1 MLWQMNIFF
10 RKKYMIILLLSNA
23 VLATENNKNRL
34 NDNVVSHADID
45 VRNEYNEEGNRVG
58 KRFFSTNHHSVAS
71 QKKISP
77 EKICLPITGVFLQ
90 GNTLLSS
97 QDLNQIDHILGECIS
112 EDDIN
117 ILAKEVTRLY
127 LSKGY
132 LAARVN
138 FIPLNNA
145 GELGLNVTEGIVEKI
160 EGGGRRVNPYFIF
173 PNFIDKPLRLSEL
186 DQAID
191 QANRLRS
198 NKVNVDILPGSQA
211 GKSIIRINNVNN
223 KPWSLSTVI
232 DNYGYKNSDEWQA
245 RVSLALD
252 SPFGLSDSINFNA
265 NRTLENAKNRYKND
279 FTVSYSVPY
288 GALTFSALAN
298 YLEYRRYE
306 KLKNGTVNF
315 NGNSQQYNFRTDYM
329 FHRTQKQINSL
340 SMQVEHKQINNYV
353 DEAKVGV
360 YSYRFTNL
368 ELGVNQFRILPHGSV
383 NVNAAIKRGV
393 PWFGT
398 HQKNKIN
405 AVQFTTGKLM
415 VNFNHNFSLLNSPYQ
430 FDHALVGQYSKNYA
444 PSPEWISL
452 TERNAIRGF
461 SRSSQS
467 ADHGWY
473 MKNTL
478 SKHFFM
484 GNILFTPRMGVDG
497 GRALKHGSQQGWQS
511 NAGVSAGISMRY
523 HQALFDVEASRGWWL
538 SDSNKQNE
546 PVQVLGRI
554 AYTF

>member
-1 MLWQMNIFF
+1 MNYFF

>member
-1 MLWQMNIFF
+1 
-10 RKKYMIILLLSNA
+10 
-23 VLATENNKNRL
+23 
-34 NDNVVSHADID
+34 
-45 VRNEYNEEGNRVG
+45 
-58 KRFFSTNHHSVAS
+58 
-71 QKKISP
+71 
-77 EKICLPITGVFLQ
+77 
-90 GNTLLSS
+90 
-97 QDLNQIDHILGECIS
+97 
-112 EDDIN
+112 
-117 ILAKEVTRLY
+117 
-127 LSKGY
+127 
-132 LAARVN
+132 
-138 FIPLNNA
+138 
-145 GELGLNVTEGIVEKI
+145 
-160 EGGGRRVNPYFIF
+160 
-173 PNFIDKPLRLSEL
+173 
-186 DQAID
+186 
-191 QANRLRS
+191 
-198 NKVNVDILPGSQA
+198 
-211 GKSIIRINNVNN
+211 
-223 KPWSLSTVI
+223 
-232 DNYGYKNSDEWQA
+232 
-245 RVSLALD
+245 
-252 SPFGLSDSINFNA
+252 
-265 NRTLENAKNRYKND
+265 
-279 FTVSYSVPY
+279 
-288 GALTFSALAN
+288 
-298 YLEYRRYE
+298 
-306 KLKNGTVNF
+306 
-315 NGNSQQYNFRTDYM
+315 
-329 FHRTQKQINSL
+329 
-340 SMQVEHKQINNYV
+340 
-353 DEAKVGV
+353 EAKVGV

-523 HQALFDVEASRGWWL
+523 HQALFDVEA
-538 SDSNKQNE
+538 
-546 PVQVLGRI
+546 
-554 AYTF
+554 

>member
-1 MLWQMNIFF
+1 MNIFF

-58 KRFFSTNHHSVAS
+58 KRFFLQTIIVLHHR
-71 QKKISP
+71 KKISP

>member
-538 SDSNKQNE
+538 SDSNKRDCKQYC
-546 PVQVLGRI
+546 VI
-554 AYTF
+554 ACF

>member
-1 MLWQMNIFF
+1 MLHQ
-10 RKKYMIILLLSNA
+10 
-23 VLATENNKNRL
+23 
-34 NDNVVSHADID
+34 
-45 VRNEYNEEGNRVG
+45 
-58 KRFFSTNHHSVAS
+58 

-232 DNYGYKNSDEWQA
+232 DNYGYKK
-245 RVSLALD
+245 
-252 SPFGLSDSINFNA
+252 F
-265 NRTLENAKNRYKND
+265 
-279 FTVSYSVPY
+279 
-288 GALTFSALAN
+288 
-298 YLEYRRYE
+298 
-306 KLKNGTVNF
+306 
-315 NGNSQQYNFRTDYM
+315 
-329 FHRTQKQINSL
+329 
-340 SMQVEHKQINNYV
+340 
-353 DEAKVGV
+353 
-360 YSYRFTNL
+360 
-368 ELGVNQFRILPHGSV
+368 
-383 NVNAAIKRGV
+383 
-393 PWFGT
+393 
-398 HQKNKIN
+398 
-405 AVQFTTGKLM
+405 
-415 VNFNHNFSLLNSPYQ
+415 
-430 FDHALVGQYSKNYA
+430 
-444 PSPEWISL
+444 
-452 TERNAIRGF
+452 
-461 SRSSQS
+461 
-467 ADHGWY
+467 
-473 MKNTL
+473 
-478 SKHFFM
+478 
-484 GNILFTPRMGVDG
+484 
-497 GRALKHGSQQGWQS
+497 
-511 NAGVSAGISMRY
+511 
-523 HQALFDVEASRGWWL
+523 
-538 SDSNKQNE
+538 
-546 PVQVLGRI
+546 
-554 AYTF
+554 

>member
-34 NDNVVSHADID
+34 NDNVISHADID

-77 EKICLPITGVFLQ
+77 EEICLPITGVFLQ

-405 AVQFTTGKLM
+405 AVKFTTGKLM
-415 VNFNHNFSLLNSPYQ
+415 VNFNHNFSLLNSSYQ

>member
-1 MLWQMNIFF
+1 MNIFF

-186 DQAID
+186 D

>member
-1 MLWQMNIFF
+1 M
-10 RKKYMIILLLSNA
+10 
-23 VLATENNKNRL
+23 
-34 NDNVVSHADID
+34 
-45 VRNEYNEEGNRVG
+45 
-58 KRFFSTNHHSVAS
+58 
-71 QKKISP
+71 
-77 EKICLPITGVFLQ
+77 
-90 GNTLLSS
+90 
-97 QDLNQIDHILGECIS
+97 
-112 EDDIN
+112 
-117 ILAKEVTRLY
+117 
-127 LSKGY
+127 
-132 LAARVN
+132 
-138 FIPLNNA
+138 
-145 GELGLNVTEGIVEKI
+145 
-160 EGGGRRVNPYFIF
+160 
-173 PNFIDKPLRLSEL
+173 
-186 DQAID
+186 
-191 QANRLRS
+191 
-198 NKVNVDILPGSQA
+198 PGSQT

-223 KPWSLSTVI
+223 KPWSLSAVI
-232 DNYGYKNSDEWQA
+232 DNYGYKKSDEWQA
-245 RVSLALD
+245 RAILALD

-265 NRTLENAKNRYKND
+265 NRTLDNAKSRYKND
-279 FTVSYSVPY
+279 FTFSYSVPY
-288 GALTFSALAN
+288 GALTVSALAN
-298 YLEYRRYE
+298 YLEYRRYD
-306 KLKNGTVNF
+306 KLNNGTVSF
-315 NGNSQQYNFRTDYM
+315 TGNSQQYNFRADYM

-353 DEAKVGV
+353 DEDKVDV

-368 ELGVNQFRILPHGSV
+368 ELGINQFRVLSHGSV
-383 NVNAAIKRGV
+383 NVNAAMKRGV

-398 HQKNKIN
+398 RQKNKIN

-430 FDHALVGQYSKNYA
+430 FDHALVGQYSKNHA

-467 ADHGWY
+467 ADRGWY

-484 GNILFTPRMGVDG
+484 GNILFTPRMGVDA
-497 GRALKHGSQQGWQS
+497 GRALKHRSQQGWQS

-546 PVQVLGRI
+546 PIQVLGRI

>member
-1 MLWQMNIFF
+1 MNISL
-10 RKKYMIILLLSNA
+10 RKECVIILLLSNT
-23 VLATENNKNRL
+23 VWATESDQVILNKSMA
-34 NDNVVSHADID
+34 SHTEID
-45 VRNEYNEEGNRVG
+45 TLHEYEEERTKVG
-58 KRFFSTNHHSVAS
+58 KHFLSTNRHEAAS
-71 QKKISP
+71 QEQISP
-77 EKICLPITGVFLQ
+77 EKTCLPITGVFLQ

-97 QDLNQIDHILGECIS
+97 EDLNKVDDILGECIS

-117 ILAKEVTRLY
+117 TLAKEVTRLY
-127 LSKGY
+127 LVKGY

-145 GELGLNVTEGIVEKI
+145 GELGLNVTEGVVEKI

-198 NKVNVDILPGSQA
+198 NKVNVDILPGSQT

-223 KPWSLSTVI
+223 KPWSLSAVI
-232 DNYGYKNSDEWQA
+232 DNYGYKKSDEWQA
-245 RVSLALD
+245 RAILALD

-265 NRTLENAKNRYKND
+265 NRTLDNAKSRYKND
-279 FTVSYSVPY
+279 FTFSYSVPY
-288 GALTFSALAN
+288 GALTVSALAN
-298 YLEYRRYE
+298 YLEYRRYD
-306 KLKNGTVNF
+306 KLNNGTVSF
-315 NGNSQQYNFRTDYM
+315 TGNSQQYNFRADYM

-353 DEAKVGV
+353 DEDKVDV

-368 ELGVNQFRILPHGSV
+368 ELGINQFRVLSHGSV
-383 NVNAAIKRGV
+383 NVNAAMKRGV

-398 HQKNKIN
+398 RQKNKIN

-430 FDHALVGQYSKNYA
+430 FDHALVGQYSKNHA

-467 ADHGWY
+467 ADRGWY

-484 GNILFTPRMGVDG
+484 GNILFTPRMGVDA
-497 GRALKHGSQQGWQS
+497 GRALKHRSQQGWQS

-546 PVQVLGRI
+546 PIQVLGRI

>member
-1 MLWQMNIFF
+1 MNISL
-10 RKKYMIILLLSNA
+10 RKECVIILLLSNT
-23 VLATENNKNRL
+23 VWATESDQVILNKSMA
-34 NDNVVSHADID
+34 SHTEID
-45 VRNEYNEEGNRVG
+45 TLHEYEEERTKVG
-58 KRFFSTNHHSVAS
+58 KHFLSTNRHEAAS
-71 QKKISP
+71 QEQISP
-77 EKICLPITGVFLQ
+77 EKTCLPITGVFLQ

-97 QDLNQIDHILGECIS
+97 EDLNKVDDILGECIS

-117 ILAKEVTRLY
+117 TLAKEVTRLY
-127 LSKGY
+127 LVKGY

-145 GELGLNVTEGIVEKI
+145 GELGLNVTEGVVEKI

-198 NKVNVDILPGSQA
+198 NKVNVDILPGSQT

-223 KPWSLSTVI
+223 KPWSLSAVI
-232 DNYGYKNSDEWQA
+232 DNYGYKKSDEWQA
-245 RVSLALD
+245 RAILALD

-265 NRTLENAKNRYKND
+265 NRTLDNAKSRYKND
-279 FTVSYSVPY
+279 FTFSYSVPY
-288 GALTFSALAN
+288 GVLTVSALAN
-298 YLEYRRYE
+298 YLEYRRYD
-306 KLKNGTVNF
+306 KLNNGTVSF
-315 NGNSQQYNFRTDYM
+315 TGNSQQYNFRADYM

-353 DEAKVGV
+353 DEDKVDV

-368 ELGVNQFRILPHGSV
+368 ELGINQFRVLSHGSV
-383 NVNAAIKRGV
+383 NVNAAMKRGV

-398 HQKNKIN
+398 RQKNKIN

-430 FDHALVGQYSKNYA
+430 FDHALVGQYSKNHA

-467 ADHGWY
+467 ADRGWY

-484 GNILFTPRMGVDG
+484 GNILFTPRMGVDA
-497 GRALKHGSQQGWQS
+497 GRALKHRSQQGWQS

-546 PVQVLGRI
+546 PIQVLGRI

>member
-1 MLWQMNIFF
+1 MNIFF

-497 GRALKHGSQQGWQS
+497 GRALKHGSQP
-511 NAGVSAGISMRY
+511 
-523 HQALFDVEASRGWWL
+523 WL
-538 SDSNKQNE
+538 
-546 PVQVLGRI
+546 VAFR
-554 AYTF
+554 

>member
-1 MLWQMNIFF
+1 MANEYFF

>member
-1 MLWQMNIFF
+1 MNIFF

-538 SDSNKQNE
+538 SDSNKRDCKQYC
-546 PVQVLGRI
+546 VI
-554 AYTF
+554 ACF

>member
-1 MLWQMNIFF
+1 MNIFF

-58 KRFFSTNHHSVAS
+58 KRFFSTNHQSVAS

>member
-1 MLWQMNIFF
+1 M
-10 RKKYMIILLLSNA
+10 
-23 VLATENNKNRL
+23 
-34 NDNVVSHADID
+34 
-45 VRNEYNEEGNRVG
+45 
-58 KRFFSTNHHSVAS
+58 
-71 QKKISP
+71 
-77 EKICLPITGVFLQ
+77 
-90 GNTLLSS
+90 
-97 QDLNQIDHILGECIS
+97 
-112 EDDIN
+112 
-117 ILAKEVTRLY
+117 
-127 LSKGY
+127 
-132 LAARVN
+132 
-138 FIPLNNA
+138 
-145 GELGLNVTEGIVEKI
+145 
-160 EGGGRRVNPYFIF
+160 
-173 PNFIDKPLRLSEL
+173 
-186 DQAID
+186 
-191 QANRLRS
+191 
-198 NKVNVDILPGSQA
+198 
-211 GKSIIRINNVNN
+211 
-223 KPWSLSTVI
+223 
-232 DNYGYKNSDEWQA
+232 
-245 RVSLALD
+245 SLALD

>member
-1 MLWQMNIFF
+1 MNIFF

-77 EKICLPITGVFLQ
+77 EKICLLITGVFLQ

>member
-1 MLWQMNIFF
+1 MNIFF

-34 NDNVVSHADID
+34 NDNVISHADID

-77 EKICLPITGVFLQ
+77 EEICLPITGVFLQ

-405 AVQFTTGKLM
+405 AVKFTTGKLM
-415 VNFNHNFSLLNSPYQ
+415 VNFNHNFSLLNSSYQ

>member
-1 MLWQMNIFF
+1 MNIFF

>member
-186 DQAID
+186 D

>member
-1 MLWQMNIFF
+1 MLWQMNYFF

>member
-1 MLWQMNIFF
+1 MNIFF

-58 KRFFSTNHHSVAS
+58 KRFFSTNHHSVTS
-71 QKKISP
+71 QEKISP

-112 EDDIN
+112 ENDIN
-117 ILAKEVTRLY
+117 SLAKEVTRLY

-252 SPFGLSDSINFNA
+252 SPFGLSDAINFNA
-265 NRTLENAKNRYKND
+265 NRTLENAKSRYKND

-415 VNFNHNFSLLNSPYQ
+415 VNFNHNFSLLNSSYQ

-484 GNILFTPRMGVDG
+484 GNILFTPRMGVDA